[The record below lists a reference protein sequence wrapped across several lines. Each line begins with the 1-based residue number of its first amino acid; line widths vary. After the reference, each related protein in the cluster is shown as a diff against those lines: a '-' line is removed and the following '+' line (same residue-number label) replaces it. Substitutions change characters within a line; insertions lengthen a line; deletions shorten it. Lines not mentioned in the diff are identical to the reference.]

1 MRGTILRKKPWVV
14 ETAALLDHQT
24 PENARLNLEWTSRPG
39 ISHIANWANAVDFRP
54 ATQPSRF
61 QSCILGSSGSRP
73 RKMARRPREHDCR
86 TNAVEKAP
94 QVPPLFAPGSPE
106 RAATGPEPPPPRA
119 TFRSAKDPFAEAPPF
134 FLRFLIPGEGS
145 RRPRHVSGSGHSAEH
160 ERPSSQRAPYST
172 YASGSPERAA
182 TGPEPPPPRA
192 TFRSAK
198 DPFAEAP
205 QEQAKGS
212 FMRED
217 VARGGGGPGP
227 NGKATPSR
235 SPS

>member
-1 MRGTILRKKPWVV
+1 MSGTILRKRAWVV

-39 ISHIANWANAVDFRP
+39 ILHIANWANAVDYRP

-73 RKMARRPREHDCR
+73 RKIARHPRNNDAAR
-86 TNAVEKAP
+86 APRRKASASP
-94 QVPPLFAPGSPE
+94 FTFFAPGSPE
-106 RAATGPEPPPPRA
+106 KAAAGP
-119 TFRSAKDPFAEAPPF
+119 
-134 FLRFLIPGEGS
+134 G
-145 RRPRHVSGSGHSAEH
+145 
-160 ERPSSQRAPYST
+160 
-172 YASGSPERAA
+172 
-182 TGPEPPPPRA
+182 PPPPRA

-217 VARGGGGPGP
+217 VARGRGGPGP
-227 NGKATPSR
+227 DGRATPSR

>member
-1 MRGTILRKKPWVV
+1 MSGTILRKRAWVV

-39 ISHIANWANAVDFRP
+39 ILHIANWANAVDYRP
-54 ATQPSRF
+54 ATQQSRF

-86 TNAVEKAP
+86 TSAVEKAP

-106 RAATGPEPPPPRA
+106 KAATDPGPPLPR
-119 TFRSAKDPFAEAPPF
+119 S
-134 FLRFLIPGEGS
+134 
-145 RRPRHVSGSGHSAEH
+145 
-160 ERPSSQRAPYST
+160 
-172 YASGSPERAA
+172 
-182 TGPEPPPPRA
+182 

-217 VARGGGGPGP
+217 VARGRGGPGP
-227 NGKATPSR
+227 DGRATPSR